1 MCQVCSSPV
10 FATSLSEKKRI
21 PNIPGINLLN
31 GEDEY
36 TIHKRISA
44 VCAPVKLLLSVYLFS
59 IPNAFYWVVIT
70 MTTVGYG
77 DIYPT
82 TGEHILIVYVDTEM
96 FPEVCWDIPVLKITV
111 RGYRNVPSNM
121 LGHSITQND
130 KDTEMFPIICWNIPV
145 LKIMR
150 LPKGSQ

>member
-1 MCQVCSSPV
+1 MG
-10 FATSLSEKKRI
+10 RM
-21 PNIPGINLLN
+21 NN
-31 GEDEY
+31 EY

-121 LGHSITQND
+121 LGHSSTQND
-130 KDTEMFPIICWNIPV
+130 KDTEMFPVICWNIPV

-150 LPKGSQ
+150 IPKCSQKYAGRCRC